1 MFFEKDF
8 ENIKIIILNKNYRLI
23 KKILVVV
30 NNLIKFNRNRFNKN
44 LVIDNFDGDEI
55 EYIHVFSFEVEVRWV
70 V

>member
-8 ENIKIIILNKNYRLI
+8 ENIKIIILNKNYCLI
-23 KKILVVV
+23 KKILAAV
-30 NNLIKFNRNRFNKN
+30 NNLIKFNCNRFNKN

-55 EYIHVFSFEVEVRWV
+55 EYIYVFSFEVEVRWV